1 MKTNEF
7 SVPPPRFSRAELE
20 RLLEVSSAIRCECPS
35 HLASL
40 VSSLQA
46 FERYSETCINR
57 NEKDAYV
64 HQMLHAETGKA
75 RLLLED
81 ALEKLCI
88 HEGIPLK

>member
-1 MKTNEF
+1 MNQQDL
-7 SVPPPRFSRAELE
+7 SVPPPRFSRAELD
-20 RLLEVSSAIRCECPS
+20 RLLEMSSAVRCECPN

-46 FERYSETCINR
+46 FERYSKTCINQ
-57 NEKDAYV
+57 NEKDAYI
-64 HQMLHAETGKA
+64 HQMLHAETAKA
-75 RLLLED
+75 RARLEE